1 MIGSLGNTG
10 CRKECSQDYGLQAA
24 YCRKEESLQKE
35 KKMESAGQMKPSVDT
50 QVVIRKHIIVDLVG
64 GSEVKLTPR

>member
-1 MIGSLGNTG
+1 MIGSLGNTD

-24 YCRKEESLQKE
+24 CCRKEESLQKE

-50 QVVIRKHIIVDLVG
+50 QVVICKHIIVHLVG
-64 GSEVKLTPR
+64 GSEMKLTP